1 MILIIIIV
9 ILYRSADAA
18 FEMLMKFKFIETREG
33 IHQKLMKKFDDTLM
47 IYILE
52 VRNVKEFFDV

>member
-1 MILIIIIV
+1 MDSSGFN
-9 ILYRSADAA
+9 RSADSA

-33 IHQKLMKKFDDTLM
+33 IHAKLMKTFDDTLM

-52 VRNVKEFFDV
+52 VRNVRRFYEVRS